1 MFIIPLIFLI
11 IFIWADTSYFTAT
24 WSS

>member
-1 MFIIPLIFLI
+1 MQVI
-11 IFIWADTSYFTAT
+11 YFTAT